1 MMVLQSLQKRK
12 SPVTVD
18 KQSPGYVRRLILL
31 RRQRRPAEE
40 LSAAERHSQ
49 VEILGRHE
57 PPFNYK
63 VCDFFLS
70 VIFVCGAPK
79 INY

>member
-1 MMVLQSLQKRK
+1 MIVSCRACRKEK

-40 LSAAERHSQ
+40 LSAERLSQ
-49 VEILGRHE
+49 VEILGRNE

>member
-31 RRQRRPAEE
+31 KRQRRPAEE
-40 LSAAERHSQ
+40 LSAERLSQ
-49 VEILGRHE
+49 VEILGRSE